1 MVKILVLDDEIKI
14 RDLVHE
20 ALSLE
25 GYEVTTVPTSDQA
38 VDIIFREPF
47 DLILMDIMLAGKS
60 GISILKEIREYNK
73 KIPVIIYSGFVTTEL
88 ETEARTF
95 GANEVLRK
103 DVGIAPLVGQ
113 IGKIVKAKNRIFHS
127 TPKGTKR
134 SILIVDDEEEIRNIL
149 KNFFKMKGCRTL
161 EAQNGEEAVQLARSE
176 DLSVVLLDMNMPGM
190 DGLATLEKLKKMND
204 KLGVVMITGDQD
216 DEKVKK
222 AIELGAYGYVLKP
235 FDFLYLELVVLS
247 KLVIAESG

>member
-1 MVKILVLDDEIKI
+1 
-14 RDLVHE
+14 
-20 ALSLE
+20 
-25 GYEVTTVPTSDQA
+25 
-38 VDIIFREPF
+38 
-47 DLILMDIMLAGKS
+47 
-60 GISILKEIREYNK
+60 
-73 KIPVIIYSGFVTTEL
+73 
-88 ETEARTF
+88 
-95 GANEVLRK
+95 
-103 DVGIAPLVGQ
+103 
-113 IGKIVKAKNRIFHS
+113 
-127 TPKGTKR
+127 
-134 SILIVDDEEEIRNIL
+134 
-149 KNFFKMKGCRTL
+149 TL